1 MLDSLLR
8 GLGIGGQAVSVA
20 KNFLMDVYERSNRDR
35 PEYVD
40 SVWKLTQ
47 FSPPISSK
55 ISKLKQAAWNF
66 DSKKRRKKMF
76 TKGFSL
82 DNPAYEAS
90 AKVVSATTN
99 VPLDRVLNKINNIE
113 GGLNEDN
120 EVWER
125 IAMLLGWPEWQI
137 KPKKSKTKKRKSLFK
152 SSSSLKNEKI
162 KFK

>member
-1 MLDSLLR
+1 
-8 GLGIGGQAVSVA
+8 
-20 KNFLMDVYERSNRDR
+20 
-35 PEYVD
+35 
-40 SVWKLTQ
+40 
-47 FSPPISSK
+47 
-55 ISKLKQAAWNF
+55 
-66 DSKKRRKKMF
+66 MF
-76 TKGFSL
+76 TEGFSL

-137 KPKKSKTKKRKSLFK
+137 KPKKNKKKKKRKSLFK
-152 SSSSLKNEKI
+152 SSSSFKNEKI